1 MNNSALKDI
10 QQALNIIRAEIE
22 KVDAETKMAALEL
35 IMSTSQS
42 VVAMA
47 RKLTK
52 PKVRTKTVAIPKT
65 KIIKQRVA
73 QPTKEKEPQNKPF
86 FAKNREIT
94 KFIFAAVANGI
105 LQPYTNDSVTERQL
119 MTAQEFATKLVV
131 EQPGGGDDFEDFGE
145 DLDFFK

>member
-10 QQALNIIRAEIE
+10 QQSLNIIRTEIV

-52 PKVRTKTVAIPKT
+52 PKVRTKIKKVVIPKT
-65 KIIKQRVA
+65 KIVRQRVGK
-73 QPTKEKEPQNKPF
+73 PTKEKEPQYKPSIIKPIKPIAPLQNKQS
-86 FAKNREIT
+86 T
-94 KFIFAAVANGI
+94 
-105 LQPYTNDSVTERQL
+105 Y
-119 MTAQEFATKLVV
+119 
-131 EQPGGGDDFEDFGE
+131 
-145 DLDFFK
+145 

>member
-22 KVDAETKMAALEL
+22 NVDTETKMAALEL

-52 PKVRTKTVAIPKT
+52 PKVRTKIKKVVIPKT
-65 KIIKQRVA
+65 RIVRQRVA
-73 QPTKEKEPQNKPF
+73 QPTQEKEPQNKPSII
-86 FAKNREIT
+86 KPI
-94 KFIFAAVANGI
+94 KPISP
-105 LQPYTNDSVTERQL
+105 LQNKQSEY
-119 MTAQEFATKLVV
+119 
-131 EQPGGGDDFEDFGE
+131 
-145 DLDFFK
+145 

>member
-10 QQALNIIRAEIE
+10 QQSLKIIRTEIE

-52 PKVRTKTVAIPKT
+52 PKVRTKTKTIPIPKT
-65 KIIKQRVA
+65 KIVRQQVDK
-73 QPTKEKEPQNKPF
+73 PTKEKEPQNKPSIKKPIKPI
-86 FAKNREIT
+86 AP
-94 KFIFAAVANGI
+94 
-105 LQPYTNDSVTERQL
+105 LQNKQSTY
-119 MTAQEFATKLVV
+119 
-131 EQPGGGDDFEDFGE
+131 
-145 DLDFFK
+145 

>member
-10 QQALNIIRAEIE
+10 QQSLNIIRTEIE

-47 RKLTK
+47 RKLTT
-52 PKVRTKTVAIPKT
+52 PKVRTKIKKVVIPKT

-73 QPTKEKEPQNKPF
+73 QPTQDKEPQNKTSIIKPIKPI
-86 FAKNREIT
+86 AP
-94 KFIFAAVANGI
+94 
-105 LQPYTNDSVTERQL
+105 LQNKQSTY
-119 MTAQEFATKLVV
+119 
-131 EQPGGGDDFEDFGE
+131 
-145 DLDFFK
+145 

>member
-22 KVDAETKMAALEL
+22 TVDAETKMAALEL

-52 PKVRTKTVAIPKT
+52 PKVKTKTVAIPKT

-73 QPTKEKEPQNKPF
+73 QPKQEKEPQNKPSII
-86 FAKNREIT
+86 KPIKPIPPLLNQRI
-94 KFIFAAVANGI
+94 
-105 LQPYTNDSVTERQL
+105 
-119 MTAQEFATKLVV
+119 EF
-131 EQPGGGDDFEDFGE
+131 
-145 DLDFFK
+145 

>member
-10 QQALNIIRAEIE
+10 QQSLNIIRTEIE

-52 PKVRTKTVAIPKT
+52 PKLRTKTVAIPKT

-73 QPTKEKEPQNKPF
+73 QPTKEKEPQNKPSII
-86 FAKNREIT
+86 KPI
-94 KFIFAAVANGI
+94 KPISP
-105 LQPYTNDSVTERQL
+105 LQNKQSAY
-119 MTAQEFATKLVV
+119 
-131 EQPGGGDDFEDFGE
+131 
-145 DLDFFK
+145 

>member
-10 QQALNIIRAEIE
+10 QHSLNIIRAEIE

-52 PKVRTKTVAIPKT
+52 PKVKTKTVAIPKT
-65 KIIKQRVA
+65 KIVRQRVA
-73 QPTKEKEPQNKPF
+73 QPTKEKEPQNKPSII
-86 FAKNREIT
+86 KPI
-94 KFIFAAVANGI
+94 KPISP
-105 LQPYTNDSVTERQL
+105 LQNKQSEY
-119 MTAQEFATKLVV
+119 
-131 EQPGGGDDFEDFGE
+131 
-145 DLDFFK
+145 

>member
-10 QQALNIIRAEIE
+10 QQSLNIIRTEIV
-22 KVDAETKMAALEL
+22 KVDDETKMAALEL

-65 KIIKQRVA
+65 KIVKQRVA
-73 QPTKEKEPQNKPF
+73 QPTKEKKPQNKPSIIRPIKPI
-86 FAKNREIT
+86 AP
-94 KFIFAAVANGI
+94 
-105 LQPYTNDSVTERQL
+105 LQNKQSTY
-119 MTAQEFATKLVV
+119 
-131 EQPGGGDDFEDFGE
+131 
-145 DLDFFK
+145 

>member
-10 QQALNIIRAEIE
+10 QHSLNIIRAEIE

-52 PKVRTKTVAIPKT
+52 PKIRTKTVAIPKT
-65 KIIKQRVA
+65 KIVKQRVA
-73 QPTKEKEPQNKPF
+73 QPTQDKEPQNKTSIIKPIKPI
-86 FAKNREIT
+86 AP
-94 KFIFAAVANGI
+94 
-105 LQPYTNDSVTERQL
+105 LQN
-119 MTAQEFATKLVV
+119 KLSA
-131 EQPGGGDDFEDFGE
+131 F
-145 DLDFFK
+145 

>member
-10 QQALNIIRAEIE
+10 QHSLNIIRAEIE

-52 PKVRTKTVAIPKT
+52 PKVRTKIKKVVIPKT
-65 KIIKQRVA
+65 KIIKQRLGQKA
-73 QPTKEKEPQNKPF
+73 QEKEPQNKPSIIKPIKPI
-86 FAKNREIT
+86 AP
-94 KFIFAAVANGI
+94 
-105 LQPYTNDSVTERQL
+105 LQNKQSEHY
-119 MTAQEFATKLVV
+119 KLC
-131 EQPGGGDDFEDFGE
+131 F
-145 DLDFFK
+145 